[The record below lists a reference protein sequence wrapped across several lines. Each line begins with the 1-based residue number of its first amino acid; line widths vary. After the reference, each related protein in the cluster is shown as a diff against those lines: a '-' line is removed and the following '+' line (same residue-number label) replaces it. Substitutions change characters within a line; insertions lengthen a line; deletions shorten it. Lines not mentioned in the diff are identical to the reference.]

1 MQRMCK
7 CCLGVK
13 SGIIL
18 QKEYLKLSK
27 KKKKDL
33 PMSNLHSIVAH
44 SYVVTMQT

>member
-13 SGIIL
+13 NGIIL

-27 KKKKDL
+27 RKDL
-33 PMSNLHSIVAH
+33 PMFNLHSIVAH

>member
-27 KKKKDL
+27 KKRDL
-33 PMSNLHSIVAH
+33 SMSNLHSIVAH

>member
-27 KKKKDL
+27 KKRDL